1 MIWHGHSLSGCWVTV
16 QVWCYEKQ
24 VNKMRFKSYWIRV
37 QVTRM
42 TWRDHSLKWGGL
54 LDYEGWYMRGY
65 SCNLIVPRHVSNLM
79 LTSLW
84 RLRYFIPCFTIF
96 VNQLKQL
103 IRNFSNFASFLF
115 FTIRILPSFKGW
127 QLLIQQPIIICV
139 PAALSLC
146 NKNPTCGPWKAFDVV
161 PE

>member
-1 MIWHGHSLSGCWVTV
+1 MIWHGHSLSGCWVRV

-54 LDYEGWYMRGY
+54 LDYEGWHIRGY

-96 VNQLKQL
+96 VDQLKQL

-115 FTIRILPSFKGW
+115 CQVLKVDNSWSNNQSSIAYPRPCLFVIKI
-127 QLLIQQPIIICV
+127 QL
-139 PAALSLC
+139 
-146 NKNPTCGPWKAFDVV
+146 VV
-161 PE
+161 HEKLLM